1 MCLNVCRSQPGKSL
15 EDRLKAYRML
25 QILSSR
31 YDEAFGT
38 IFIPQL
44 TNFNTAN
51 VIIGIYGL
59 LKFNDTMEFSKLMNF
74 PLMASI
80 MIVQL
85 LTFYPM
91 NATLYE
97 ATKDERRLALETGLR
112 HDLMQKSP
120 VRKVLRNSAS
130 NVETSKRNGSAADD
144 IVPRSFQTSAEV
156 SLLRMIKAEAR
167 SCPIIGIPF
176 GRLYKIK
183 RSTVLSLFDFI
194 VGNSVS
200 ALITYP

>member
-1 MCLNVCRSQPGKSL
+1 M

-31 YDEAFGT
+31 YDESYGT

-51 VIIGIYGL
+51 VTLGIYGL
-59 LKFNDTMEFSKLMNF
+59 VKFNDTMEISKLMNF

-80 MIVQL
+80 MVVQL

-91 NATLYE
+91 NAKVYE
-97 ATKDERRLALETGLR
+97 ATKDEFRLALETGLR
-112 HDLMQKSP
+112 YHAARRPSVVKP
-120 VRKVLRNSAS
+120 AKNSAAP
-130 NVETSKRNGSAADD
+130 VDGPRQKRSSENAIHSLHSQPSRGAD
-144 IVPRSFQTSAEV
+144 
-156 SLLRMIKAEAR
+156 LYRMIRVEAR
-167 SCPIIGIPF
+167 SCPLIGIPF

-194 VGNSVS
+194 AGNSVS